1 MFSFW
6 AGEMSCKV
14 YKGPEG
20 ARYESRLVLSCL
32 VLSVMYSSHY
42 YLTDLEV

>member
-6 AGEMSCKV
+6 AGEMSYEV

-20 ARYESRLVLSCL
+20 ARHESRLVFSCL
-32 VLSVMYSSHY
+32 VLSDMYSSH